1 MLTGI
6 STGGVVL
13 STALE
18 ASDKGYAPTVLS
30 DVSGEPDAALHRLL
44 MEKVFPTKGEVLT
57 ADEWI
62 ATLPAST

>member
-1 MLTGI
+1 MVCPAFAGSRLELVLRSQGINTLMLTGI

-30 DVSGEPDAALHRLL
+30 DVSGE
-44 MEKVFPTKGEVLT
+44 
-57 ADEWI
+57 
-62 ATLPAST
+62 